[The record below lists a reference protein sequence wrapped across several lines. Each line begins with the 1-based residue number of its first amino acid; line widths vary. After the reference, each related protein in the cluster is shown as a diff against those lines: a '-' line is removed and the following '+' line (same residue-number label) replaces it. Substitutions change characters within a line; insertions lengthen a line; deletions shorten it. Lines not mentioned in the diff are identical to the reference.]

1 MRNGKAMEKRENGM
15 PRLHGGLPSEDVLP
29 KNARNAGGTVQ
40 LGSVYAPMQSWQMLY
55 TPEQA
60 LKHGTMFE
68 ELYKPLEVSRNG

>member
-1 MRNGKAMEKRENGM
+1 MEKRENGM
-15 PRLHGGLPSEDVLP
+15 PRLYGGLPSEEVVP
-29 KNARNAGGTVQ
+29 KSSRNSSGTVQ

-55 TPEQA
+55 APEQA